1 MKKIHTIILSMAFCL
16 SATAQTP
23 FSEGR
28 LTVTPLSRNAVRI
41 QYAKGDIKSDL
52 PEWLYV
58 KTVLPWA
65 LQILTSCCLVSMATE
80 ISWRS
85 LNGSCLT

>member
-16 SATAQTP
+16 SAAAQTP

-58 KTVLPWA
+58 
-65 LQILTSCCLVSMATE
+65 
-80 ISWRS
+80 
-85 LNGSCLT
+85 